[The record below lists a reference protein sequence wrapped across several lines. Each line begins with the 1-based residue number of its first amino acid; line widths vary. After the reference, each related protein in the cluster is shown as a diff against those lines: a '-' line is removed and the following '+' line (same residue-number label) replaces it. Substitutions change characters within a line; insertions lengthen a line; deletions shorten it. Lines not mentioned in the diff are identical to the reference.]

1 MELSRA
7 FELEYCIIFD
17 WYDGILSAMIRTPK
31 RGWEYIEIAWA
42 GNDLERRIYRTWS
55 ASDDRVQTFRDAAGD
70 HLSSLPGGGMA
81 HGFDEEF
88 SELINRFVESLKDN
102 ASEPS
107 KWLFATPV
115 LKQGDWFE
123 PVGELRMEGKL
134 LRDDSR
140 VFGRFCEWTIC

>member
-1 MELSRA
+1 
-7 FELEYCIIFD
+7 
-17 WYDGILSAMIRTPK
+17 
-31 RGWEYIEIAWA
+31 
-42 GNDLERRIYRTWS
+42 
-55 ASDDRVQTFRDAAGD
+55 
-70 HLSSLPGGGMA
+70 MA